1 MNFLKT
7 QLCVIAIF
15 MATFFAITP
24 NANAQ
29 FNFGVK
35 VAGNFTCL
43 DEFDVHNMDGGFD
56 LGVFFR
62 IGNRFYFQP
71 EVNYSFR
78 NADLE
83 NLLGEFRENYD
94 MRQHFLDIPL
104 LLNYNIINKDNFKFH
119 ITAGPRMGIL
129 MDNQLLEERT
139 IEVLPGHMQWGGSF
153 GVGFDI
159 WRFTLDGRYD
169 IAADRTST
177 NSGNSRVQNMFVVAV
192 GFKFLK

>member
-62 IGNRFYFQP
+62 IGNRFFFQP

-78 NADLE
+78 NADFE
-83 NLLGEFRENYD
+83 NLLGEFRENYA

-104 LLNYNIINKDNFKFH
+104 LLNYNIVNKDIFKFH
-119 ITAGPRMGIL
+119 ITAGPRIGIL
-129 MDNQLLEERT
+129 IDNQLLEERT
-139 IEVLPGHMQWGGSF
+139 VDLIPGHMQWGGSF

-159 WRFTLDGRYD
+159 WHFTIDGRYD